1 MKTRTLTNKR
11 WLPLA
16 IVPLFSVAILSG
28 CSSSDDD
35 DDNPG
40 SGTTPPTTPVATD
53 SNDDGIPDSFQVL
66 DTLNANTDLVDADGD
81 GIDDRDLNQDGLD
94 DRDAD
99 GNGIADEFQTPV
111 DPAVA
116 ATDSN
121 GNEIDDS
128 FESSLTGG
136 ADTNNDGIDDA
147 AAAQL
152 VAGGATTAGGTT
164 GGDTSGGTTGGDTT
178 GDTSGGDTTGGD
190 TTGGDT
196 TGGDSG
202 GGTAGGGTPATGSID
217 GITFGS
223 STATAELNFDGSR
236 LTGTVEAPDAVEV
249 ALFSGIA
256 ASAGNVQ
263 RLINF
268 NGTGPTFFMPNPLS
282 DQENAPIL
290 DSLQSGSL
298 FIQITSNTGEII
310 RSSQVLPPGNIILP
324 IFTPLE
330 VAVGSGFS
338 SNGASFFNVNTATGQ
353 YTAVATVNLDVSD
366 LDAGGNPITVAEAN
380 IHSGSPTG
388 PVIVQLTMDT
398 PTVFSATGTL
408 SAADLATIQ
417 QNNGWFNIT
426 QNDGNTPG
434 ASFVTGQIA
443 P

>member
-40 SGTTPPTTPVATD
+40 GGTAPVGVTD
-53 SNDDGIPDSFQVL
+53 GNDDGIPDSFQVL
-66 DTLNANTDLVDADGD
+66 DTLNANTDLVDANQD

-111 DPAVA
+111 DPAVT

-121 GNEIDDS
+121 GNGIDDS
-128 FESSLTGG
+128 FESSVTGG
-136 ADTNNDGIDDA
+136 VDENNDGIDDA

-152 VAGGATTAGGTT
+152 VAVGPTTT
-164 GGDTSGGTTGGDTT
+164 
-178 GDTSGGDTTGGD
+178 GGDTTGGD

-196 TGGDSG
+196 TGGDTTGGDTTGGDTTGGDTTGGDTG
-202 GGTAGGGTPATGSID
+202 GGTTGGTTGGGTPSTGSID
-217 GITFGS
+217 GITFGT
-223 STATAELNFDGSR
+223 STATADLSFDGSR

-249 ALFSGIA
+249 ALFSGIP

-263 RLINF
+263 RIINF
-268 NGTGPTFFMPNPLS
+268 NGEGPTFFMPNPLS

-290 DSLQSGSL
+290 ENLQSGSL
-298 FIQITSNTGEII
+298 FIQVISNTGEII
-310 RSSQVLPPGNIILP
+310 RSSQVLPPGNVILP

-330 VAVGSGFS
+330 VAVGSGLS

-353 YTAVATVNLDVSD
+353 YTAVATVNIDVSD
-366 LDAGGNPITVAEAN
+366 TDANENPISVAEAN
-380 IHSGSPTG
+380 VHSGSPTG

-408 SAADLATIQ
+408 SSADLQTIL

-434 ASFVTGQIA
+434 ASFVTGQIT

>member
-40 SGTTPPTTPVATD
+40 VDTTPPTTPVITD

-111 DPAVA
+111 DPAVT

-128 FESSLTGG
+128 FESSVTGG
-136 ADTNNDGIDDA
+136 ADENNDGIDDA

-152 VAGGATTAGGTT
+152 VAGGSTTAGG
-164 GGDTSGGTTGGDTT
+164 
-178 GDTSGGDTTGGD
+178 TTGGD

-196 TGGDSG
+196 TGDTTGGDTTGDTTGGDTTG
-202 GGTAGGGTPATGSID
+202 GGTTGGTTGGGTPATGSID
-217 GITFGS
+217 GITFGT

-236 LTGTVEAPDAVEV
+236 LTGTVEAEDAVEV
-249 ALFSGIA
+249 ALFSGIP
-256 ASAGNVQ
+256 ASAGTVQ
-263 RLINF
+263 RIINF
-268 NGTGPTFFMPNPLS
+268 NGEGPTFFMPNPLS
-282 DQENAPIL
+282 DQENAPIFE
-290 DSLQSGSL
+290 SLQSGSL

-330 VAVGSGFS
+330 VAVGSGLS
-338 SNGASFFNVNTATGQ
+338 SNGASFFNVNTVTGQ
-353 YTAVATVNLDVSD
+353 YTTVATVNIDVSD
-366 LDAGGNPITVAEAN
+366 EDVNGNPISVAEAN
-380 IHSGSPTG
+380 VHSGSPTG

-398 PTVFSATGTL
+398 PIAFSATGTL
-408 SAADLATIQ
+408 STADLDTIL

-434 ASFVTGQIA
+434 ASFVTGQIT

>member
-40 SGTTPPTTPVATD
+40 GGTAPVGVTD
-53 SNDDGIPDSFQVL
+53 GNDDGIPDSFQVL
-66 DTLNANTDLVDADGD
+66 DTLNANTDLVDANQD

-111 DPAVA
+111 DPAVT

-121 GNEIDDS
+121 GNGIDDS
-128 FESSLTGG
+128 FESSVTGG
-136 ADTNNDGIDDA
+136 VDENNDGIDDA

-152 VAGGATTAGGTT
+152 VAVGPTTT
-164 GGDTSGGTTGGDTT
+164 
-178 GDTSGGDTTGGD
+178 GGDTTGGD

-196 TGGDSG
+196 TGGDTG
-202 GGTAGGGTPATGSID
+202 GGTTGGTTGGGTPSTGSID
-217 GITFGS
+217 GITFGT
-223 STATAELNFDGSR
+223 STATADLSFDGSR

-249 ALFSGIA
+249 ALFSGIP

-263 RLINF
+263 RIINF
-268 NGTGPTFFMPNPLS
+268 NGEGPTFFMPNPLS

-290 DSLQSGSL
+290 ENLQSGSL
-298 FIQITSNTGEII
+298 FIQVISNTGEII
-310 RSSQVLPPGNIILP
+310 RSSQVLPPGNVILP

-330 VAVGSGFS
+330 VAVGSGLS

-353 YTAVATVNLDVSD
+353 YTAVATVNIDVSD
-366 LDAGGNPITVAEAN
+366 TDANENPISVAEAN
-380 IHSGSPTG
+380 VHSGSPTG

-408 SAADLATIQ
+408 SSADLQTIL

-434 ASFVTGQIA
+434 ASFVTGQIT